1 MCGLVICLGRI
12 GIRKKLT
19 SSRVAPILYP
29 CPDGQGHLRE
39 RLDMTYQEA
48 KAAANKK
55 APNVT
60 FTGDA
65 GNGHTFEVYYC
76 PRRKRQVWTTI
87 TPQGLRII

>member
-1 MCGLVICLGRI
+1 M
-12 GIRKKLT
+12 
-19 SSRVAPILYP
+19 
-29 CPDGQGHLRE
+29 RE
-39 RLDMTYQEA
+39 SLEMNYQDA

-87 TPQGLRII
+87 TPQGLRIV